1 MSGVAQLSI
10 LCLVVA
16 DEGVQVL
23 FVLLDRDVA
32 LRIHSVEVANEG
44 HSNLTLSR
52 VFTFNRRLVLENHPV
67 ILRVSD
73 DIDFII
79 EDVRLMRCR
88 DIFMGECPGVA
99 SQLLVLD
106 LRRYFDTIVLSLLLI
121 VSENKAEFEVLLV
134 GHLLSVED
142 EAAVELPD
150 TLIHFTVLLEEL
162 QLHSIALSII
172 DCACCNQIV
181 NLHISGLIKTSSRF
195 VAALEEGQG
204 KLGELPDHY
213 FSFLLLN

>member
-1 MSGVAQLSI
+1 MSGVAQLGI

-23 FVLLDRDVA
+23 FVLLDCDVT

-52 VFTFNRRLVLENHPV
+52 VFTSNRRLVLQNHPV
-67 ILRVSD
+67 VLLISL
-73 DIDFII
+73 DIDFIT
-79 EDVRLMRCR
+79 EDVRLMRGG
-88 DIFMGECPGVA
+88 DIFVRECPGVA
-99 SQLLVLD
+99 SELLVLD
-106 LRRYFDTIVLSLLLI
+106 LRLYFNTVILCLLLI

-150 TLIHFTVLLEEL
+150 ALIHFTVLLEEL
-162 QLHSIALSII
+162 
-172 DCACCNQIV
+172 
-181 NLHISGLIKTSSRF
+181 
-195 VAALEEGQG
+195 
-204 KLGELPDHY
+204 
-213 FSFLLLN
+213 

>member
-23 FVLLDRDVA
+23 FVLLNRDVT

-44 HSNLTLSR
+44 HRNLTLSS
-52 VFTFNRRLVLENHPV
+52 VFTSNRRLVLENHPV
-67 ILRVSD
+67 VLRVSD

-79 EDVRLMRCR
+79 EDVRLMRRR

-106 LRRYFDTIVLSLLLI
+106 LRQYFDTVILSLLFV
-121 VSENKAEFEVLLV
+121 VSENEAESEVLLV

-150 TLIHFTVLLEEL
+150 ALIHFTVLLEEL
-162 QLHSIALSII
+162 
-172 DCACCNQIV
+172 
-181 NLHISGLIKTSSRF
+181 
-195 VAALEEGQG
+195 
-204 KLGELPDHY
+204 
-213 FSFLLLN
+213 

>member
-1 MSGVAQLSI
+1 MSGVAQLGI

-23 FVLLDRDVA
+23 FVLLDYDVT

-44 HSNLTLSR
+44 HSNLTLSTF
-52 VFTFNRRLVLENHPV
+52 FTSNRRLVLENHPV
-67 ILRVSD
+67 VLRVSD
-73 DIDFII
+73 DIDFIT
-79 EDVRLMRCR
+79 EDIRLMRGG
-88 DIFMGECPGVA
+88 DIFVRECPGVA
-99 SQLLVLD
+99 SELLVLD
-106 LRRYFDTIVLSLLLI
+106 RSRYFDTVILCLLLI

-150 TLIHFTVLLEEL
+150 ALIHFTVLLEEL

-172 DCACCNQIV
+172 DCACCNQII
-181 NLHISGLIKTSSRF
+181 NLHISGLIKISSRF

-213 FSFLLLN
+213 TFLFDC